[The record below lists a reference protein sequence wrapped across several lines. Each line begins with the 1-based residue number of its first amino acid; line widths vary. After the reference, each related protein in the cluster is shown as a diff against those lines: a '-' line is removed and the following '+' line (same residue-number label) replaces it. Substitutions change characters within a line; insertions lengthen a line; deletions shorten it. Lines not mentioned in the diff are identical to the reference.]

1 MNGENVIT
9 GPLVLSVQRNLLRR
23 INSAK
28 WKRRAVGAPFSVAL
42 IAKEFCFGLL
52 AASVTLHSAAIADA
66 VVPMPTLSHLSD
78 AKVDTAPSPTEAQA
92 RVAQP
97 KRAHFASV
105 RPSHK
110 AQNMADWVVDSG
122 DNGGMPF
129 AIVDKEDAK
138 VFVFNADGR
147 LHGTTPVLLGLAVGD
162 DAVPGIGD
170 RPLSSIRDEERTT
183 PAGRVVAELDRNL
196 RGKEIL
202 WVDYDGAVSMHP
214 VVSTSSRERRLER
227 LASPSPLDN
236 RISYGCIN
244 VPTKFFADVI
254 RPTFTG
260 TNGIVYVLPETKS
273 LNEVFESYTEASKD

>member
-1 MNGENVIT
+1 MEKARSST
-9 GPLVLSVQRNLLRR
+9 
-23 INSAK
+23 
-28 WKRRAVGAPFSVAL
+28 PFGVTH
-42 IAKEFCFGLL
+42 IIKEFCFVLL
-52 AASVTLHSAAIADA
+52 AASFTFQSAAIADA
-66 VVPMPTLSHLSD
+66 LAPMSTLSHLSD
-78 AKVDTAPSPTEAQA
+78 VKVDTAASPTEVQA
-92 RVAQP
+92 GEVRA

-105 RPSHK
+105 RPSSK
-110 AQNMADWVVDSG
+110 ARNMADWVVVSR
-122 DNGGMPF
+122 DNGSMPF

-147 LHGTTPVLLGLAVGD
+147 LRGTTPVLLGLAVGD

-170 RPLSSIRDEERTT
+170 RPLSSIRDDERTT
-183 PAGRVVAELDRNL
+183 PAGRFVAELDRNL

-254 RPTFTG
+254 RPAFKG
-260 TNGIVYVLPETKS
+260 TNGIVYVLPETKP
-273 LNEVFESYTEASKD
+273 LNEVFESYTEARND